1 MSGFIDVLHW
11 ITINIFGEASILIGL
26 IVLLGLVLQKKPL
39 ADIVSGTLK
48 GILGFLIIGAG
59 ASIIVS
65 ALLVFQPIWTE
76 VFGLKQM
83 TLSNIM
89 GQSLFSERFGS
100 AVTIAIAAGFAINL
114 LLARLT
120 RFKYIYLTGHMMFWT
135 AMIFAGVIVNQ
146 HPEIS
151 LLKLTLALSLILGI
165 YWTFQP
171 ALVQPWVR
179 RITGNDNVALG
190 HTSASVAL
198 LGALAGH
205 LFARNKVSAED
216 IRVPKNL
223 GFLRDSNVVT
233 ALTMTLLFFIGTLLL
248 QFKATPEALKILAG
262 SGELSF
268 YVYVLKQS
276 LLFTGGI
283 AVVLLGVRMFIGEMV
298 PAFNGIGT
306 RLVPGAR
313 PALDCP
319 IIFNFAPN
327 AVVLGFMGAFIGAL
341 LWLMLIGTTTGYVFI
356 PSMIVIF
363 FHAGTAGV
371 FGNVTGG
378 YKGALLA
385 GFITSTLVAW
395 GQYFCV
401 SFLINR
407 TIPDTALWAGD
418 SDMFLLAP
426 LISLLGKLLAF

>member
-1 MSGFIDVLHW
+1 MSEFIGVLRW
-11 ITINIFGEASILIGL
+11 ITVNIFGEASILIGL
-26 IVLLGLVLQKKPL
+26 IVLLGLVLQNKPL

-59 ASIIVS
+59 AGIIVS
-65 ALLVFQPIWTE
+65 ALLIFQPIWTE
-76 VFGLKQM
+76 V
-83 TLSNIM
+83 
-89 GQSLFSERFGS
+89 
-100 AVTIAIAAGFAINL
+100 AIAGGFAFNL

-135 AMIFAGVIVNQ
+135 TMIFAGVMVNSNPAIAGWQ
-146 HPEIS
+146 
-151 LLKLTLALSLILGI
+151 LTLMLTVIMGL
-165 YWTFQP
+165 YWTLQP

-179 RITGNDNVALG
+179 KITGNDNIALG

-198 LGALAGH
+198 LGAIFGK
-205 LFARNKVSAED
+205 LFARNSISSED
-216 IRVPKNL
+216 IQVPKKL

-233 ALTMTLLFFIGTLLL
+233 ALTMTLLFFIGTFIL
-248 QFKATPEALKILAG
+248 QIKGTPKAAEILAQ
-262 SGELSF
+262 SGDLSF
-268 YVYVLKQS
+268 YIYALKQS
-276 LLFTGGI
+276 LMFTGGI

-298 PAFNGIGT
+298 PAFNGIGS

-319 IIFNFAPN
+319 ILFNFAPN
-327 AVVLGFMGAFIGAL
+327 AVVLGFVGAFVGSL
-341 LWLMLIGTTTGYVFI
+341 LWLTVIGHYTGYVFI

-385 GFITSTLVAW
+385 GFITSTVVAW

-401 SFLINR
+401 SYFISN
-407 TIPDTALWAGD
+407 TVPDTALWAGD
-418 SDMFLLAP
+418 SDMFVLAP
-426 LISLLGKLLAF
+426 LISALTRLLTF